1 MLPKGP
7 VVGLLAAMAGL
18 MVMAVP
24 AEAALCYARDYDA
37 AHLVKH
43 VEQRVTRITVR
54 LLADNGSGIG
64 IGLWFRGDKRQWW
77 AGGGCRQQG
86 AVFTCTLDGDG
97 GKLTA
102 TQNAKGIRLDVPGAG
117 IQVEHP
123 DAQGNASFQAVD
135 GPEHRVFLLW
145 PAPEAACEP
154 QN

>member
-1 MLPKGP
+1 MFPKGRF
-7 VVGLLAAMAGL
+7 VGVFAVMAGLVAMAG
-18 MVMAVP
+18 P
-24 AEAALCYARDYDA
+24 AEASLCYARDYDTV
-37 AHLVKH
+37 HLVKH
-43 VEQRVTRITVR
+43 VDQRVTRITVR
-54 LLADNGSGIG
+54 LLADNGTGIG

-145 PAPEAACEP
+145 PAPEATCEP

>member
-1 MLPKGP
+1 MFLKAS
-7 VVGLLAAMAGL
+7 GLAVFIALAGL
-18 MVMAVP
+18 PFATKP
-24 AEAALCYARDYDA
+24 AEAALCYARDYDK
-37 AHLVKH
+37 AHLAKH

-54 LLADNGSGIG
+54 LQADNGSGIG
-64 IGLWFRGDKRQWW
+64 VGLWFRGDKRQWW

-86 AVFTCTLDGDG
+86 AEFACTLDGDG

-102 TQNAKGIRLDVPGAG
+102 TQTAKGIRLDVPVAG

-123 DAQGNASFQAVD
+123 DSAGNASFQAVD

-145 PAPEAACEP
+145 PAPEATCEP